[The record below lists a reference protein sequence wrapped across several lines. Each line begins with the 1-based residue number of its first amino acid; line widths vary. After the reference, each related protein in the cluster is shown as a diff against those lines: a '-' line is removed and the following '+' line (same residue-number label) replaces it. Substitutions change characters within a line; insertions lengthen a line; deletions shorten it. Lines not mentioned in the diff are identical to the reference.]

1 MVSEPT
7 LAVSRVGVGHVPSMY
22 TDVCG
27 SVRGHRGCPLALDA
41 QTYTCV
47 DWHYDIQSWPRE
59 EILVL
64 CFVWVSWFDDS
75 TRTSNSKEWVIV
87 TTQPMGHCWARPV
100 SGVL

>member
-1 MVSEPT
+1 MSSESKFLTRLIP
-7 LAVSRVGVGHVPSMY
+7 LDYQSIRVGVGHGPSMY

-64 CFVWVSWFDDS
+64 S
-75 TRTSNSKEWVIV
+75 R
-87 TTQPMGHCWARPV
+87 MGKLVR
-100 SGVL
+100 